1 MTLLSTTTLN
11 TEMKTYCM
19 KNERDETVVKSFYH
33 DAYIHTEDKK
43 IFNAHK
49 VILAMHS
56 PFLQSYFQSRPG
68 HDVNDVLFQNTHSGI
83 VKATLDLMY
92 NGKVSIETKHLRS
105 FTWFLQTLLGV
116 PVQETIEPTIQ
127 EPQEPTVSESTIEGN
142 EEQPIDDSE
151 PTNVPDKDTAGHDKE
166 SVSSLCTAWTVT
178 SVTSEDLRQAGHSVK
193 MLAKN
198 NRQYTCDV
206 CKHITT
212 SFGDASEH
220 FIDKH
225 QNCEKERKQI
235 ENAMNARKSCISRIS
250 NLKKEIKKGCNQTMA
265 ENQLSNIVDELNTHL
280 DVLCDFEK
288 TKLLPPVIFRKAR
301 EMCHALNET
310 IKDLDIF
317 LKQIKK

>member
-1 MTLLSTTTLN
+1 
-11 TEMKTYCM
+11 MKTYCM
-19 KNERDETVVKSFYH
+19 KNERNETVVQSFYH

-43 IFNAHK
+43 ILNAHK

-56 PFLQSYFQSRPG
+56 PFLHDYFQSRPG
-68 HDVNDVLFQNTHSGI
+68 HVVNDVLFQNTHSGI
-83 VKATLDLMY
+83 VKAALDLMY

-116 PVQETIEPTIQ
+116 PVHETIEPTPH

-142 EEQPIDDSE
+142 TEQPVTDSE
-151 PTNVPDKDTAGHDKE
+151 PPNVPVKDTAGHDKE
-166 SVSSLCTAWTVT
+166 SVSSLCTAWTLT
-178 SVTSEDLRQAGHSVK
+178 TVTSEDLRQAGHSVK
-193 MLAKN
+193 ILTKN
-198 NRQYTCDV
+198 NQQYKCDV

-212 SFGDASEH
+212 SFSDASEH

-235 ENAMNARKSCISRIS
+235 ENAMNARKSCLSRIS
-250 NLKKEIKKGCNQTMA
+250 KLKNEISQGCNQTMA
-265 ENQLSNIVDELNTHL
+265 MNQLGMIVDELNTHL

-288 TKLLPPVIFRKAR
+288 TKLLPPVISRKAR

-310 IKDLDIF
+310 IRDVDMII
-317 LKQIKK
+317 KQNDKK